1 MLPELYSMKSA
12 AYLSESL
19 LLKNFPQQRKMSPG
33 SLPGYK
39 WRKILHHTLACMLLT
54 LVGAIIVFAYFYH
67 VFHSAQVAKLEAE
80 QRMAQLQ
87 QEIDRLQ
94 QLNYYTSTQMI
105 GLAKKI
111 HDVVE
116 TADGDQKKFLSL
128 LIPEAL
134 RVQATHGVP
143 ASATMAMAIYESG
156 YGRSQLAVEHNNFF
170 GLKALSEA
178 WEGPRVYTATHD
190 SGQRTMA
197 YFRGYSDIHTA
208 VLGYADFLKESG
220 RYASAFHYRD
230 GDKFVQAILKAGY
243 CPDSDYHRHIAE
255 IISRHQL
262 NTLDLPEASASH
274 PIGRHTV
281 ALAPVIP
288 PWRKGWLTAAEVH

>member
-1 MLPELYSMKSA
+1 MKCPPNLA
-12 AYLSESL
+12 ESL
-19 LLKNFPQQRKMSPG
+19 LLKNFPHQRKMGAG

-39 WRKILHHTLACMLLT
+39 WREILHQALGCMLLT
-54 LVGAIIVFAYFYH
+54 LMGAAIIVAYFYH
-67 VFHSAQVAKLEAE
+67 SFHSAQVEKREAE

-87 QEIDRLQ
+87 YEVDRLQ

-116 TADGDQKKFLSL
+116 TADGSQKKFLAL

-156 YGRSQLAVEHNNFF
+156 YGRSELAVEHNNFF

-178 WEGPRVYTATHD
+178 WEGPKVYTTTRD

-208 VLGYADFLKESG
+208 VQGYANFLKETG

-243 CPDSDYHRHIAE
+243 CPDSDYHRHITE
-255 IISRHQL
+255 IMSRHQL
-262 NTLDLPEASASH
+262 NTLDLPEATASNS
-274 PIGRHTV
+274 IGRHGV
-281 ALAPVIP
+281 ALAPAIP
-288 PWRKGWLTAAEVH
+288 PWRKGWLTAVEVQ